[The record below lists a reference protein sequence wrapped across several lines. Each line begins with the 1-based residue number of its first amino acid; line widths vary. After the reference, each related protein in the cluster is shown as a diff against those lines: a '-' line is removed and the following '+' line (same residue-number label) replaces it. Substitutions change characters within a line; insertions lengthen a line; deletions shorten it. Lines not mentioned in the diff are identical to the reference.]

1 MPKPVPVEVLQSVPV
16 GPADPYFVTAL
27 ARGLDVLNCYGASSK
42 LLGNGELAS
51 RTGLP
56 KSTVARLT
64 HTLTRLGYLNYDP
77 EACKYGLGPET
88 LLLGGLM
95 LSKLTVRELARPRM
109 QKLADFSH
117 GMVSLG
123 MRSRLHMIYIEN
135 RRSDSAL
142 TLRLDVGSRIPIA
155 TTAMGRAYIA
165 ASSSTERDDIFNLI
179 KSREGHA
186 WPQIKAGIEAAIVEY
201 ERTGCCSSFGDWQE
215 DVNAIAVA
223 FVPTGGGPQ
232 LALSCGGPAF
242 TLTRAHLIEEVRPKL
257 LDLVRSWQML
267 PGGNDKR
274 PFPG

>member
-1 MPKPVPVEVLQSVPV
+1 MPKPVPIESLPSIPT
-16 GPADPYFVTAL
+16 GPTDPYFVTAL
-27 ARGLDVLNCYGASSK
+27 ARGLDVLNCYRASSK
-42 LLGNGELAS
+42 LLGNGELAA

-64 HTLTRLGYLNYDP
+64 HTLTRLGYLTYDP
-77 EACKYGLGPET
+77 GASKYGLGPET
-88 LLLGGLM
+88 LLLGSLM
-95 LSKLTVRELARPRM
+95 LSKLTVRELARPQM

-155 TTAMGRAYIA
+155 ATAMGRAYIA
-165 ASSSTERDDIFNLI
+165 AASETERDEILDLV
-179 KSREGHA
+179 KSSEGDA
-186 WPQIKAGIEAAIVEY
+186 WPETRAGIETAIVEY
-201 ERTGCCSSFGDWQE
+201 EQTGCCSSFGDWQR

-223 FVPTGGGPQ
+223 FTAAGGGPQ

-242 TLTRAHLIEEVRPKL
+242 NLTREHLIEKVRPKL
-257 LDLVRSWQML
+257 LDLVRSWQVQKGSN
-267 PGGNDKR
+267 GG
-274 PFPG
+274 

>member
-1 MPKPVPVEVLQSVPV
+1 MPKPVPIELLPTVYPGLT
-16 GPADPYFVTAL
+16 DPYFVTAL
-27 ARGLDVLNCYGASSK
+27 ARGLDVLNCYRASSK

-64 HTLTRLGYLNYDP
+64 HTLTRLGYLTYDP
-77 EACKYGLGPET
+77 VASKYGLGAET
-88 LLLGGLM
+88 LLLGSLM
-95 LSKLTVRELARPRM
+95 LSKLTVREMARPQM

-123 MRSRLHMIYIEN
+123 MRSRLNMIYIEN

-165 ASSSTERDDIFNLI
+165 AASKTERDEILNLV
-179 KSREGHA
+179 KSRWGDA
-186 WPQIKAGIEAAIVEY
+186 WPEIKAGIEAAIVEY
-201 ERTGCCSSFGDWQE
+201 EHTGCCSSFGDWQR

-223 FVPTGGGPQ
+223 FVPPGGGPQ

-242 TLTRAHLIEEVRPKL
+242 KLTREHLIETVRPKL
-257 LDLVRSWQML
+257 LDLVRSWQIHA
-267 PGGNDKR
+267 GKND
-274 PFPG
+274 G